1 MPRTPT
7 YGRAAGPGDAVGSSI
22 YELYAPQRASTEF
35 GVDFA
40 KTGYEFQKEVELEKQ
55 RQLDAKIAQ
64 HDLAEKFQKEG
75 KAKTREK
82 RRKGQKTSAAATG
95 AYAGAKWGSVAG
107 VPGSIVGGLVGGL
120 GGWLFGEEGGMVPAI
135 HPDSLLYKQYQ
146 AGGDVTG
153 YSGGQ
158 PKFLRRGYQ
167 NLQFRQEDLARLEE
181 NVGKMGKYGFW
192 DAAKDIGKGYF
203 AGKALTPEIEKYADL
218 LGSTLGVAKEKG
230 WGTALDILTGKSTG
244 TPEWSDYYARTNIG
258 DISIPE
264 PAFGDERGRLSLG
277 QKDMDKYI
285 DWKDKKALAGKSDI
299 YSKLFPSKPSV
310 TKPSMAPV
318 RKSTYTRNPF
328 KKKIA
333 QKPSSSIVQDLLMSG
348 SLGGYGGARG
358 PIG

>member
-40 KTGYEFQKEVELEKQ
+40 RTGYEFQKEVELEKQ

-64 HDLAEKFQKEG
+64 HDLSEELQKEG
-75 KAKTREK
+75 AAKTREK

-95 AYAGAKWGSVAG
+95 AYAGAKWGSALGPWGTAAG
-107 VPGSIVGGLVGGL
+107 GIVGGLL
-120 GGWLFGEEGGMVPAI
+120 GGIFGQEGGYVPGI
-135 HPDSLLYKQYQ
+135 SPNSLLYKEYQ

-167 NLQFRQEDLARLEE
+167 NLQLRQEDLARLEE

-192 DAAKDIGKGYF
+192 DAAMDIGKGYM
-203 AGKALTPEIEKYADL
+203 AGKTLTPEVEKYADL

-230 WGTALDILTGKSTG
+230 WGTAWDILTGKATSAG
-244 TPEWSDYYARTNIG
+244 AINIPELEKFDLGGIKSAVPNLDELWKRPQS
-258 DISIPE
+258 DISKIIH
-264 PAFGDERGRLSLG
+264 G
-277 QKDMDKYI
+277 
-285 DWKDKKALAGKSDI
+285 KDKIDRATGRMKLPSSIGQSDKTLMQKI
-299 YSKLFPSKPSV
+299 IDNRRQ
-310 TKPSMAPV
+310 TKPSMAPA

-328 KKKIA
+328 KKKGKSKA
-333 QKPSSSIVQDLLMSG
+333 LTYESGWHGLPSLFG
-348 SLGGYGGARG
+348 
-358 PIG
+358 